1 MLRRALIRDGTEVAA
16 KAIGA
21 AGCLVPSEVTPIIH
35 PPLCT
40 HQERITMTRYYT
52 SVIVFMFALPIGTL
66 LFGGFG
72 AGRGFAAG
80 AAVATVC
87 AIFTYIFWPKLKD
100 NSAPG
105 QDSSGTSQDSS
116 E

>member
-1 MLRRALIRDGTEVAA
+1 MSRFF
-16 KAIGA
+16 
-21 AGCLVPSEVTPIIH
+21 
-35 PPLCT
+35 
-40 HQERITMTRYYT
+40 TRYFT
-52 SVIVFMFALPIGTL
+52 SVLVFMFALPIGTL

-72 AGRGFAAG
+72 SGR
-80 AAVATVC
+80 VC
-87 AIFTYIFWPKLKD
+87 GRRSGCNHLRHIHLHFLKD

>member
-1 MLRRALIRDGTEVAA
+1 
-16 KAIGA
+16 
-21 AGCLVPSEVTPIIH
+21 
-35 PPLCT
+35 
-40 HQERITMTRYYT
+40 MTRYYT

-66 LFGGFG
+66 LFGGLAPVG
-72 AGRGFAAG
+72 GAAG
-80 AAVATVC
+80 ATVATIC

>member
-1 MLRRALIRDGTEVAA
+1 MRLHTDHKRSVVSRFF
-16 KAIGA
+16 
-21 AGCLVPSEVTPIIH
+21 
-35 PPLCT
+35 T
-40 HQERITMTRYYT
+40 HYFT
-52 SVIVFMFALPIGTL
+52 SVLIFMFALPIGTL

-72 AGRGFAAG
+72 SGRGLVAG
-80 AAVATVC
+80 AVVATIC

>member
-1 MLRRALIRDGTEVAA
+1 MSRFF
-16 KAIGA
+16 
-21 AGCLVPSEVTPIIH
+21 
-35 PPLCT
+35 
-40 HQERITMTRYYT
+40 TRYFT
-52 SVIVFMFALPIGTL
+52 SVLVFMFALPIGTL

-72 AGRGFAAG
+72 SGRGFAAG

-105 QDSSGTSQDSS
+105 RILRVRRRTHPNNAPLGVSPTLSGWVIRQMLRYSRGYKDGK
-116 E
+116 

>member
-1 MLRRALIRDGTEVAA
+1 
-16 KAIGA
+16 
-21 AGCLVPSEVTPIIH
+21 
-35 PPLCT
+35 
-40 HQERITMTRYYT
+40 MTRYYT
-52 SVIVFMFALPIGTL
+52 SVIVFALPIGTL

-72 AGRGFAAG
+72 GSGRGFAAG

-105 QDSSGTSQDSS
+105 QDSSGTSQDSPK
-116 E
+116 

>member
-1 MLRRALIRDGTEVAA
+1 MFIMRAHTDHKRSVM
-16 KAIGA
+16 
-21 AGCLVPSEVTPIIH
+21 S
-35 PPLCT
+35 
-40 HQERITMTRYYT
+40 RFFTRYFT
-52 SVIVFMFALPIGTL
+52 SVLIFMFALPIGTL

-72 AGRGFAAG
+72 SGRGFAAG
-80 AAVATVC
+80 AAVATIC

-100 NSAPG
+100 NSVPG

>member
-1 MLRRALIRDGTEVAA
+1 MRAHTD
-16 KAIGA
+16 
-21 AGCLVPSEVTPIIH
+21 H
-35 PPLCT
+35 
-40 HQERITMTRYYT
+40 ERSVMSRFFTRYFT
-52 SVIVFMFALPIGTL
+52 SVLVFMFALPIGTL

-72 AGRGFAAG
+72 SGRGGFTAG
-80 AAVATVC
+80 AAVAIIC
-87 AIFTYIFWPKLKD
+87 ATFTYIFWPKLKD